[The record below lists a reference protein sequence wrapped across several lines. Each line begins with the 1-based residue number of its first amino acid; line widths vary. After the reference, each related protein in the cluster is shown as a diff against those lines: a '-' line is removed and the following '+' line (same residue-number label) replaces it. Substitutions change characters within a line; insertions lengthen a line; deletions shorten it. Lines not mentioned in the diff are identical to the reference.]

1 MTIQALQ
8 TQDQL
13 LLNRLF
19 GMLQIDGGNSMKPKL
34 FSLLALV
41 ALFGATLILNS
52 CGGSPAGC
60 PVCGTDKNGTIGLI
74 DVMYVPEHNP
84 NGEPGGPFN
93 IFDISWVDPVNRL
106 YYVSDRV
113 GLDVPVFST
122 TSDIALWA
130 IGGDNSIAEAGNNA
144 SSCWVDGTTGETIPP
159 ITTAQG
165 NYTRFGCKTNTFR
178 LPGFFGPNGHFGG
191 FVGGQCCASRS
202 NNLNPLSG
210 PNGLEV
216 SGDGNFLFA
225 GNGSSAMFVF
235 DLLPMISSGYA
246 SGPLLTAVIPT
257 GTSPDY
263 DGPTG
268 VTGCMASANGRAFSD
283 PSCGDLRGDEI
294 ATTGSVVTFPQDG
307 SSRYLVSIINGDPGL
322 PFVSIIDVTGV
333 VTRGANAP
341 AGATPAQIDQLAHCL
356 PYAPFTTAGS
366 QPPFSPGG
374 TGTTFTAN
382 YASCILGQIY
392 YDNALPTDNTVLVD
406 ENNGF
411 ACPDPSLQFYGT
423 PGNPGPPVPSGASG
437 DAAGFNPA
445 VSCHHG
451 PMLRN
456 SAPGTPT
463 NGIYCPT
470 ATSFTDCFGA
480 FAPAGLGGMIYYP
493 ATNSFLLTN
502 GNATTDITVG
512 SIDVINPLT
521 PITVGGV
528 TQYVPTITNSFPIYN
543 CMPTGLNLGPGTD
556 VMVACADHDGRA
568 FSPNTVII
576 NGTTGQVLATI
587 NNVGFVDE
595 TWYNPG
601 DNNYYLGARDMPTGP
616 VLGVINAGTREWLQN
631 VPTNGNAHS
640 VAADPKNNHI
650 FVPLPSGGQN
660 CETIAADGCVGVY
673 AAQ

>member
-1 MTIQALQ
+1 
-8 TQDQL
+8 
-13 LLNRLF
+13 
-19 GMLQIDGGNSMKPKL
+19 MKPKL
-34 FSLLALV
+34 FSLLSLV
-41 ALFGATLILNS
+41 ALFGAALILNS
-52 CGGSPAGC
+52 CGGGQANC

-74 DVMYVPEHNP
+74 DVMLVPEHNP

-93 IFDISWVDPVNRL
+93 IFDISWTDPVNRL
-106 YYVSDRV
+106 YSVSDRI

-122 TSDIALWA
+122 TTDIALWA
-130 IGGDNSIAEAGNNA
+130 IGGDNSVAEGGNNA
-144 SSCWVDGTTGETIPP
+144 SVCWVDPVTGETIPP

-165 NYTRFGCKTNTFR
+165 NFTRFGCKTNGYR

-191 FVGGQCCASRS
+191 FVGGQCCASRA

-216 SGDGNFLFA
+216 SADGNFMFV
-225 GNGSSAMFVF
+225 GNGSSAFYVF
-235 DLLPMISSGYA
+235 DLAPMITSGYTA
-246 SGPLLTAVIPT
+246 PPLLTAVIPT

-283 PSCGDLRGDEI
+283 PSCGDLRADEL

-307 SSRYLVSIINGDPGL
+307 SSRYLVAIINGDPGL
-322 PFVSIIDVTGV
+322 PFVSIIDVTGI
-333 VTRGANAP
+333 VTRSTVSN
-341 AGATPAQIDQLAHCL
+341 QLAHCL
-356 PYAPFTTAGS
+356 PYAPYSGTPGT

-374 TGTTFTAN
+374 PGTTFPAN

-406 ENNGF
+406 EANGF

-423 PGNPGPPVPSGASG
+423 PGVPGPAVPSGASG
-437 DAAGFNPA
+437 DAASFNPA
-445 VSCHHG
+445 VPCHHA

-463 NGIYCPT
+463 NGVYCPT
-470 ATSFTDCFGA
+470 ATSFPDCFGA
-480 FAPAGLGGMIYYP
+480 IAPAGLGGMIYYP
-493 ATNSFLLTN
+493 PTNTFLLTN

-512 SIDVINPLT
+512 SIDVIDPLHA
-521 PITVGGV
+521 ITVGGV
-528 TQYVPTITNSFPIYN
+528 TEYVPAVINSFPIYN
-543 CMPTGLNLGPGTD
+543 CMPTSLNLGPGTD
-556 VMVACADHDGRA
+556 VFVGCADHDGRA
-568 FSPNTVII
+568 FAPSSVII
-576 NGTTGQVLATI
+576 NGTTGEVLTTI

-601 DNNYYLGARDMPTGP
+601 DNKYYTGSRDMPTGP
-616 VLGVINAGTREWLQN
+616 VLGVIDAGTRQWLQN

-640 VAADPKNNHI
+640 VAVDPKNNHI
-650 FVPLPSGGQN
+650 FVPLPAGGQN

-673 AAQ
+673 ASQ